1 MDAAAGRLLMQAAS
15 SGDAEAVR
23 AHIAAGAPVDFA
35 DATGSTALHVAVSEG
50 LTGVVSVL
58 LRGGANIDARTSLEG
73 GGGTPL
79 HLAILSGQPDIAATL
94 IQAGADV
101 DAEEFGE
108 HGAWRAASCGAARR
122 SAVQGGGMQTRGA
135 QETGAS
141 TAHERNPVVDL
152 PARRPRPCPRRR
164 PAGSGKTPLI
174 LAAEHGL
181 LSVAAELLAA
191 GCDEERCDTDGFNA
205 AFWAKHKRLAGWER
219 LGGVPSARAPSMEE
233 LLLDLGQRRMAMV
246 AVGAKLNPAKKAKGK
261 AKKKAR

>member
-101 DAEEFGE
+101 DAEEFG
-108 HGAWRAASCGAARR
+108 
-122 SAVQGGGMQTRGA
+122 
-135 QETGAS
+135 
-141 TAHERNPVVDL
+141 
-152 PARRPRPCPRRR
+152 
-164 PAGSGKTPLI
+164 SGKTPLI